1 MYLMFL
7 KRNNEENGAY
17 IRGYAYN
24 SKPFIKYAKD
34 SKYRPSPIKIIHFG
48 AFKKYQTQIFFI
60 EILYCLTLHIF
71 EGKE

>member
-1 MYLMFL
+1 MYLMFM
-7 KRNNEENGAY
+7 KRNNEEYGAY

-48 AFKKYQTQIFFI
+48 AFNKYQTQIFFI
-60 EILYCLTLHIF
+60 
-71 EGKE
+71 